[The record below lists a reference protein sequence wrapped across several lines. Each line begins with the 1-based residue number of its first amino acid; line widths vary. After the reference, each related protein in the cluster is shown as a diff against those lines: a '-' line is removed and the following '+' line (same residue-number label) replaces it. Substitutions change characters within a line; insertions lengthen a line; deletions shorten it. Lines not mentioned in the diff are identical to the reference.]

1 MVGQIQK
8 LSQDSCAVRDTLR
21 QARLQATQQVERLK
35 LEKLSLEL
43 MVHQAIGYVA
53 GFDAWL
59 AAYRHRHLVRIL
71 NHLFS
76 AVAS

>member
-1 MVGQIQK
+1 MVSQIQK
-8 LSQDSCAVRDTLR
+8 LSQDLCVVRDTLG
-21 QARLQATQQVERLK
+21 QARLQVSQQAERLK
-35 LEKLSLEL
+35 LEKLSREL